1 MKRFLTEH
9 PATVGETYGQHLGR
23 ALRSAVSLAG
33 AAIACVV
40 HALLPALFVTT
51 ASRTITRLNDEI
63 AGLRDDDAS

>member
-1 MKRFLTEH
+1 MKRFLTGH
-9 PATVGETYGQHLGR
+9 PATVGETHGQHLGR

-33 AAIACVV
+33 AAIACAV
-40 HALLPALFVTT
+40 HVLLPAFFVTT

>member
-33 AAIACVV
+33 AAIACAV
-40 HALLPALFVTT
+40 HALLPAFFVTT